1 MTQTSDELLQTGE
14 AEHSVSEKT
23 PLLQRLQRPW
33 MPPDW
38 LLCLA
43 IGSVA
48 LAFNLYRLGGPS
60 LWFDEI
66 LSVERARQSLPVL
79 WHIIFSTQQNMAL
92 YYLLLHFWLS
102 FTTLLGLHPTE
113 FVVRFPSAIFAAL
126 GSMMVFLLGRR
137 IMGIIGSTIAA
148 GLYLLDVLQLVYAQ
162 EARSY
167 SLQLL
172 LICAGWYALFAALGL
187 GAGPGSLN
195 TEEQASE
202 ITVHGSA
209 IGQYRWWACYVV
221 AMTLA
226 IYAHLFSVL
235 ILFAQ
240 VLTMGVLLALA
251 GPWRGKARGGRQAWS
266 RLPAMVVSLVSIG
279 VLSIPMLLAARHGSK
294 TGWLPIPH
302 LKDIPQLFLTI
313 SDDSTFY
320 LLMLAACC
328 ALGVGVV
335 ALVHLWH
342 GTRVKE
348 QEEQEERGQA
358 EPDKHHVKG
367 RSRDIYGAWGGGRS
381 RLGYFPR
388 PGAMNRAAT
397 PSSRSVSLTP
407 MARGQAPPLHV
418 VFFGDDTNGTGLSW
432 LQGLWPVLLA
442 LLCWLVVPVI
452 ASYVI
457 SQGPTRL
464 FSSRYLVTIV
474 PPLFLLVGMGIAT
487 LRWRLIQVA
496 LVGVLLFV
504 ALHHVPQ
511 YYDGAQVEDWRTPA
525 LWLEQHY
532 QAGDGMVCYNNA
544 QGCELGIEYYLRA
557 YPSGVQFPAD
567 SPGAFPWVDYDLTNH
582 LGYFGAAVKPTFLA
596 AYGAKHPRLF
606 FIAGRFTTHAEA
618 VRAQAAQHWLD
629 THYHLITQSTQGTVT
644 IRLYATNV
652 GS

>member
-14 AEHSVSEKT
+14 AKHSVSEKT
-23 PLLQRLQRPW
+23 PLLQRLQRAW

-43 IGSVA
+43 TGAVA

-137 IMGIIGSTIAA
+137 FMGIIGSTIAA

-195 TEEQASE
+195 TEEQASK
-202 ITVHGSA
+202 ITVRGST

-266 RLPAMVVSLVSIG
+266 SLPAMVVSLVSTG
-279 VLSIPMLLAARHGSK
+279 VLSMPMLLAARHGSK

-313 SDDSTFY
+313 SDNSTFY

-328 ALGVGVV
+328 ALGVGV
-335 ALVHLWH
+335 ALFVQLRQ
-342 GTRVKE
+342 GQIGQTG
-348 QEEQEERGQA
+348 RGQ
-358 EPDKHHVKG
+358 
-367 RSRDIYGAWGGGRS
+367 
-381 RLGYFPR
+381 
-388 PGAMNRAAT
+388 T
-397 PSSRSVSLTP
+397 
-407 MARGQAPPLHV
+407 PPLHV

-474 PPLFLLVGMGIAT
+474 PPLFLLVGLGIAT
-487 LRWRLIQVA
+487 LRWRVIQVA
-496 LVGVLLFV
+496 LAAILLFV

-511 YYDGAQVEDWRTPA
+511 YYSSAQVEDWRTPA

-544 QGCELGIEYYLRA
+544 QGCEVGIEYYLRA

-567 SPGAFPWVDYDLTNH
+567 SPGAFPWVNYDLTNH

-596 AYGAKHPRLF
+596 AYGAKHPRLY
-606 FIAGRFTTHAEA
+606 FIAGRFANNTEA
-618 VRAQAAQHWLD
+618 ALAQAAQHWLD
-629 THYHLITQSTQGTVT
+629 THYHLITQSTKGAVT
-644 IRLYATNV
+644 IRLYATNA
-652 GS
+652 GP

>member
-1 MTQTSDELLQTGE
+1 MTQISDELLQTGE
-14 AEHSVSEKT
+14 AGHSVSEKT
-23 PLLQRLQRPW
+23 PLLQRAW

-43 IGSVA
+43 IGAVA

-113 FVVRFPSAIFAAL
+113 FVVRFPSAFFAAL
-126 GSMMVFLLGRR
+126 GSMTVFLLGRR
-137 IMGIIGSTIAA
+137 FMGIIGSTIAA
-148 GLYLLDVLQLVYAQ
+148 GLYLLDMLQLVYAQ

-195 TEEQASE
+195 TEEQASK
-202 ITVHGSA
+202 ITVHSSA

-226 IYAHLFSVL
+226 IYAQLFSVL

-251 GPWRGKARGGRQAWS
+251 GPWRGKTRGRQAWS
-266 RLPAMVVSLVSIG
+266 SLPAMVVSLVSTG
-279 VLSIPMLLAARHGSK
+279 VLSIPMLLAARRGSK

-313 SDDSTFY
+313 SDYSTFY

-335 ALVHLWH
+335 VFVHLWQGKRGKGQEGQGQTGWGLAPLSWVGFLGMCSSVRRGEGGGERPGGPLWSPAVPFH
-342 GTRVKE
+342 LVPLPMRPHLKKLPVKE
-348 QEEQEERGQA
+348 
-358 EPDKHHVKG
+358 
-367 RSRDIYGAWGGGRS
+367 
-381 RLGYFPR
+381 
-388 PGAMNRAAT
+388 
-397 PSSRSVSLTP
+397 
-407 MARGQAPPLHV
+407 QAPPLHFI
-418 VFFGDDTNGTGLSW
+418 FFGDKAGDTRFAW

-457 SQGPTRL
+457 SQGSTRL

-474 PPLFLLVGMGIAT
+474 PPLFLLVGLGIAT
-487 LRWRLIQVA
+487 LRWRIIQVA
-496 LVGVLLFV
+496 LVGVLLLV

-532 QAGDGMVCYNNA
+532 HAGDGMVCYNNA

-567 SPGAFPWVDYDLTNH
+567 SPGAFPWVNYDLTNH
-582 LGYFGAAVKPTFLA
+582 LGYFGAAVKPIFLA

-629 THYHLITQSTQGTVT
+629 THYHFIAQSTKGAVT
-644 IRLYATNV
+644 IRLYATNA

>member
-23 PLLQRLQRPW
+23 PLLQRLQRAW

-43 IGSVA
+43 VGAVA

-137 IMGIIGSTIAA
+137 FMGIIGSTIAA

-202 ITVHGSA
+202 GAVHGRSA
-209 IGQYRWWACYVV
+209 SRYRWWACYVV

-240 VLTMGVLLALA
+240 VLTMGILLVLA
-251 GPWRGKARGGRQAWS
+251 GPWRGKARGRRQAWS
-266 RLPAMVVSLVSIG
+266 SLPAAVVSLVSIA
-279 VLSIPMLLAARHGSK
+279 VLSMPMLLAARHGSK
-294 TGWLPIPH
+294 TGWLAIPH
-302 LKDIPQLFLTI
+302 LHDIPRLFLTI
-313 SDDSTFY
+313 SDNSIFY
-320 LLMLAACC
+320 MFMLAACC
-328 ALGVGVV
+328 ALGVGVAV
-335 ALVHLWH
+335 LVHLQH
-342 GTRVKE
+342 GT
-348 QEEQEERGQA
+348 Q
-358 EPDKHHVKG
+358 D
-367 RSRDIYGAWGGGRS
+367 
-381 RLGYFPR
+381 
-388 PGAMNRAAT
+388 
-397 PSSRSVSLTP
+397 
-407 MARGQAPPLHV
+407 PPPFH
-418 VFFGDDTNGTGLSW
+418 VFFLDDKASGTRLSW

-457 SQGPTRL
+457 SQGSTRL

-474 PPLFLLVGMGIAT
+474 PPLFLLVGLGITT

-511 YYDGAQVEDWRTPA
+511 YYSSAQVEDWRTPA

-544 QGCELGIEYYLRA
+544 QGCEVGIEYYLRA

-606 FIAGRFTTHAEA
+606 FIAGRFANNSEA
-618 VRAQAAQHWLD
+618 ALAQAAQHWLD
-629 THYHLITQSTQGTVT
+629 THYHLIAQSSKGAVT
-644 IRLYATNV
+644 IRLYATNA
-652 GS
+652 GP

>member
-1 MTQTSDELLQTGE
+1 MTQTSDELLQTEE
-14 AEHSVSEKT
+14 AGYSAREKT
-23 PLLQRLQRPW
+23 LLLQRLQRIGTW
-33 MPPDW
+33 APPDW

-43 IGSVA
+43 IGAIA

-79 WHIIFSTQQNMAL
+79 WQIIFSTQQNMAL

-137 IMGIIGSTIAA
+137 FMGIMGSTIAA

-209 IGQYRWWACYVV
+209 IGQYRWWACYVI

-251 GPWRGKARGGRQAWS
+251 GPWRGNARGGRHDWS
-266 RLPAMVVSLVSIG
+266 RLPAMVVSLVSTG

-328 ALGVGVV
+328 ALGVGVAV
-335 ALVHLWH
+335 FVQL
-342 GTRVKE
+342 R
-348 QEEQEERGQA
+348 QGQI
-358 EPDKHHVKG
+358 G
-367 RSRDIYGAWGGGRS
+367 
-381 RLGYFPR
+381 
-388 PGAMNRAAT
+388 
-397 PSSRSVSLTP
+397 
-407 MARGQAPPLHV
+407 RGQAPPLHV

-474 PPLFLLVGMGIAT
+474 PPLFLLVGLGIAT

-582 LGYFGAAVKPTFLA
+582 LGYFGAAVKPPFLA

-618 VRAQAAQHWLD
+618 VKAQAAEHWLD
-629 THYHLITQSTQGTVT
+629 THYHLIAQSTQGAVT
-644 IRLYATNV
+644 IRLYVTNA
-652 GS
+652 GP

>member
-14 AEHSVSEKT
+14 AGHSVSEKT
-23 PLLQRLQRPW
+23 LLLQRLQRAW

-43 IGSVA
+43 IGAIA
-48 LAFNLYRLGGPS
+48 LAFNLYQLGGPS

-137 IMGIIGSTIAA
+137 LMGIIGSMIAA

-195 TEEQASE
+195 TEEQASG
-202 ITVHGSA
+202 ITAHGSA
-209 IGQYRWWACYVV
+209 IGQYGWWACYVV

-251 GPWRGKARGGRQAWS
+251 GPWRGKARGRQAWS
-266 RLPAMVVSLVSIG
+266 RLPAMVVSLVSTG
-279 VLSIPMLLAARHGSK
+279 VLSMPMLLAARHGSK

-313 SDDSTFY
+313 SDNSTFY

-335 ALVHLWH
+335 ALVQLRHSRQRK
-342 GTRVKE
+342 G
-348 QEEQEERGQA
+348 QEEQE
-358 EPDKHHVKG
+358 
-367 RSRDIYGAWGGGRS
+367 
-381 RLGYFPR
+381 
-388 PGAMNRAAT
+388 
-397 PSSRSVSLTP
+397 
-407 MARGQAPPLHV
+407 QAPPLHV
-418 VFFGDDTNGTGLSW
+418 VFFGDNANSTRLSW
-432 LQGLWPVLLA
+432 LQALCPVLLA

-474 PPLFLLVGMGIAT
+474 PPLFLLVGLGITT
-487 LRWRLIQVA
+487 LRWRVIQFVLA
-496 LVGVLLFV
+496 ASLLFV

-511 YYDGAQVEDWRTPA
+511 YYSSAQVEDWRTPA
-525 LWLEQHY
+525 FWLEQHY

-544 QGCELGIEYYLRA
+544 QGCEVGIAYYLRA

-567 SPGAFPWVDYDLTNH
+567 SPGAFPWVNYDLTNH

-606 FIAGRFTTHAEA
+606 FIAGRFANNTEA
-618 VRAQAAQHWLD
+618 ALAQAAQHWLD
-629 THYHLITQSTQGTVT
+629 THYHLITQSTKGAVT
-644 IRLYATNV
+644 IRLYATNA
-652 GS
+652 GP